1 MDETDIRPTLMYLTF
16 GDQSVFGASGQAGA
30 CQAGACQAIT
40 ASAGA
45 LAHHLRG

>member
-1 MDETDIRPTLMYLTF
+1 MDETDLRPTLMYLTF

-30 CQAGACQAIT
+30 CQAII

-45 LAHHLRG
+45 LAHHL

>member
-16 GDQSVFGASGQAGA
+16 GDQSVFGASGQAVA
-30 CQAGACQAIT
+30 CQVII

-45 LAHHLRG
+45 LAHHL